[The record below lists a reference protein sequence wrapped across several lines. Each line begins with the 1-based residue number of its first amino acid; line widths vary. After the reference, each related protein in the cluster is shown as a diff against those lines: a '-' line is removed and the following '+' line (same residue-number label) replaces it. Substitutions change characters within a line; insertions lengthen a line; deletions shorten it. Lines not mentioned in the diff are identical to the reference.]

1 MAALHVERLGG
12 LAGFGAGGSHLR
24 SAGQVEADEL
34 PTAAKQAVEQ
44 LFKAGGASAAKR
56 ARTAKSLVRD
66 GFTYRITRTTEAG
79 EQTVE
84 VPEAAMPPEL
94 IACVRDE
101 LI

>member
-1 MAALHVERLGG
+1 VAALHVERLGG
-12 LAGFGAGGSHLR
+12 LAGFGAGRSHIR
-24 SAGQVEADEL
+24 SAGQVEGDAL
-34 PTAAKQAVEQ
+34 PPAAQQVVEQ
-44 LFKAGGASAAKR
+44 LFKASSASAAKQ
-56 ARTAKSLVRD
+56 ARQAKSLVRD

-94 IACVRDE
+94 IACVHDE